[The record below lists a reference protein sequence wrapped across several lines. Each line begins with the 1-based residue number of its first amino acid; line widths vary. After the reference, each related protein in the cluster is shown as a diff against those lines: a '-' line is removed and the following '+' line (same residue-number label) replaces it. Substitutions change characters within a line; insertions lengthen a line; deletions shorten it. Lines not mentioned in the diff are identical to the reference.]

1 MAVMFVVEV
10 SVAIEPALE
19 VELVAVADPRGPEF
33 DSAQVSKSEL
43 FVEDVVEKQVFVPT
57 VAVVGTGLALVPKD
71 GWDAALMLWVEVEV
85 DSVETM

>member
-43 FVEDVVEKQVFVPT
+43 FVEDVVEKQVFVPI
-57 VAVVGTGLALVPKD
+57 VAVVGTGLAPKD
-71 GWDAALMLWVEVEV
+71 GWDAALMLWVEVVV